1 MHSIIRTTLIG
12 GLLASTTAIA
22 MPPGGPDPDRAEHM
36 KQRFA
41 ERFDI
46 TDSQQAEIAQIRE
59 HYAPRLETQRD
70 ELRDLLKA
78 ERDLDPTAESYVA
91 DVQSAAEQRAQLS
104 VAHAALRAEQRQL
117 IAGVLTDEQRTAI
130 AEARDEH
137 KARRGDR
144 HFKRFGRGKGGCEP
158 APEAG

>member
-1 MHSIIRTTLIG
+1 MHSIIRTTLIA
-12 GLLASTTAIA
+12 GLLASATAIA
-22 MPPGGPDPDRAEHM
+22 MPPGGPDPERAERM

-41 ERFDI
+41 ERFDV

-59 HYAPRLETQRD
+59 QYAPQLEAQRE
-70 ELRDLLKA
+70 ELRNLFKA
-78 ERDLDPTAESYVA
+78 ECDLDPTAESYVA

-130 AEARDEH
+130 AEGRDEH

-144 HFKRFGRGKGGCEP
+144 HFNRFGRGKGGCEP